1 MDTQKQI
8 DAAPPEGADNGE
20 KIFCGKFAS
29 VGELERAYDSLQSEF
44 TRRCQLNALLK
55 RRLEESAAKSSDGDG
70 KHAEQ
75 EAEKE
80 PSTATASGG
89 VNAPPSECG
98 EGEKRGAA
106 VLDEQTRRRSSSNF
120 CKTFAAQSRRRRS
133 RRAARSTPF
142 RLKDQRALPRREG
155 SSKACS
161 KMEDFKQW
169 LHSKQRKRP

>member
-20 KIFCGKFAS
+20 EIFCGKFAS

-44 TRRCQLNALLK
+44 TRRCQLNAQLK

-106 VLDEQTRRRSSSNF
+106 VLDEQTRAEVVKQFLQDLCRSKPPSTIS
-120 CKTFAAQSRRRRS
+120 
-133 RRAARSTPF
+133 ARGKINPVPP
-142 RLKDQRALPRREG
+142 QRPKSIAEAGRF
-155 SSKACS
+155 
-161 KMEDFKQW
+161 FKGM
-169 LHSKQRKRP
+169 LENGGF